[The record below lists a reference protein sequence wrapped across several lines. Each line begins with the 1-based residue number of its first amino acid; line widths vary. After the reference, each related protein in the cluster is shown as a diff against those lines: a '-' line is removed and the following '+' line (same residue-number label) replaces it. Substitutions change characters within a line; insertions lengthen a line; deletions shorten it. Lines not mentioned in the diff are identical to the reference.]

1 MPDDLLTNRPDDV
14 SVPVPTSSDPAAPSV
29 PALPTEALAQVAGT
43 AGRSRSESTRRNYTA
58 DWQRFTA
65 WCRREGHGALPAHSL
80 TVAAYLLGAAAT
92 VTEAGERAYS
102 PSTLARW
109 VAGIGYHHRRFGHPA
124 PGADELVTATLSG
137 IRRDYAAAGER
148 PRSPRAPLLTADIVT
163 IVDKMR
169 ADSGS
174 WAAEVLERRDSAIL
188 LLGFAGAFR
197 RSELVALACSDVSL
211 HRLDGLHIRLRKS
224 KTDQEGRGSVRA
236 LPFTHSHA
244 SCPPCAWTRWAQVVA
259 AFDHGGR
266 PAVIR
271 LLRTAEPFAAHVC
284 RGPRPR
290 MVPASPWL
298 RSIRKNGNLSD
309 TALSGAAVHK
319 AIRRRA
325 EQAGYDPDIVQQ
337 LGGHSLRAGFVT
349 QTFRNGA
356 SAHAIMRQTGHT
368 TPAMLETYAREHAPL
383 IGNAVTHLGL

>member
-1 MPDDLLTNRPDDV
+1 MPDDLIHRRPED
-14 SVPVPTSSDPAAPSV
+14 SSPPVPASGDPAAPSV
-29 PALPTEALAQVAGT
+29 PALSAEALTKVAGT
-43 AGRSRSESTRRNYTA
+43 VSRSRSESTRRNYAT
-58 DWQRFTA
+58 DWARFTA
-65 WCRREGHGALPAHSL
+65 WCQREGHVALPAHPL
-80 TVAAYLLGAAAT
+80 TVAAYLLGAAST

-102 PSTLARW
+102 PATLARW
-109 VAGIGYHHRRFGHPA
+109 VAGIGFHHRRAGHPA
-124 PGADELVTATLSG
+124 PGSDELVAATLSG
-137 IRRDYAAAGER
+137 IRRDYAAKGER

-163 IVDKMR
+163 IVEKMR
-169 ADSGS
+169 ADCGS

-197 RSELVALACSDVSL
+197 RSELVALTCSDVSL

-244 SCPPCAWTRWAQVVA
+244 SCPPCAWMRWAQVVA
-259 AFDHGGR
+259 AFDSGGR

-271 LLRTAEPFAAHVC
+271 LLRNAEPFEAHVC
-284 RGPRPR
+284 RGVRPR
-290 MVPASPWL
+290 MVPAAPLL
-298 RSIRKNGNLSD
+298 RSIRKNGNLSE

-325 EQAGYDPDIVQQ
+325 EQAGYDPDIVAQ

-349 QTFRNGA
+349 QAFRNGA

-383 IGNAVTHLGL
+383 IGNAVTNLGL